1 MLPPAAGRQRYAQPF
16 VLQIGA
22 HDDAARIQVI
32 VQRLAFTQE
41 FRAEDD
47 VLATGFFADA
57 LGVANENGGF
67 DYHNRIGVI
76 LHNQLDYCFYS
87 AGVEKVLLLS

>member
-1 MLPPAAGRQRYAQPF
+1 MRSLHQALI
-16 VLQIGA
+16 LQVCA

-32 VQRLAFTQE
+32 VQRLSFTQK

-47 VLATGFFADA
+47 VLAACFLTDA
-57 LGVANENGGF
+57 LGVANGNGGF
-67 DYHNRIGVI
+67 DYHNRIRVV